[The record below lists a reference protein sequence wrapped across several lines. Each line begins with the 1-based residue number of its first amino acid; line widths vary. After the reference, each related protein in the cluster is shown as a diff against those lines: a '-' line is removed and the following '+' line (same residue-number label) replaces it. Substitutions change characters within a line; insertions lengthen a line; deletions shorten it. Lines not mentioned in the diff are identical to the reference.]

1 VDRSVTGLPIVVDD
15 EVVGVESFNQADPSI
30 TRRYGG
36 TGLGLAI
43 CKQLV
48 TLMGGA
54 IELEGPEGEGCTFT
68 FTVPTAAA
76 G

>member
-1 VDRSVTGLPIVVDD
+1 MSPEQQHRLF
-15 EVVGVESFNQADPSI
+15 ESFNQADPSI

-48 TLMGGA
+48 TLMGGK
-54 IELEGPEGEGCTFT
+54 IELDCPPGGGCTFS
-68 FTVPTAAA
+68 FTVPLTP